1 MVLKILKYIL
11 CFIPSLL
18 AAIVLFFAQISAGAE
33 NLDFEIQQQI
43 DRIAYLESAYSS
55 REIAPVDE
63 SKIYAGDLKADLENG
78 IKFNEMS
85 FLGTHNSYQTAAV
98 EQRKQLFKYLSNVT
112 FGLVDEKSAD
122 FESQTLTD
130 QLECGIRSFEIDI
143 EAFVRKG
150 EISFTCMHSPNFEMS
165 TSCYDFELAMKEIA
179 LWSDNNPDHLP
190 ITIIIEPKK
199 TFVPMKNMKFFKVDY
214 AQALDETLRACLGD
228 KLFTPADML
237 RDYESFGAMRAAD
250 DWCKVEDML
259 GKVVVMLHECKA
271 TEDYIAIDPS
281 IKSQAMFPMLREADI
296 ERDCTSIILS
306 NKPQELLLINED
318 VKAKKIMVRTR
329 CDKFNEI
336 TDERKELAFESEAN
350 IISTDYPIRTDLAA
364 DGYFVSFGGYTTVK
378 GNK

>member
-1 MVLKILKYIL
+1 
-11 CFIPSLL
+11 
-18 AAIVLFFAQISAGAE
+18 
-33 NLDFEIQQQI
+33 
-43 DRIAYLESAYSS
+43 
-55 REIAPVDE
+55 
-63 SKIYAGDLKADLENG
+63 
-78 IKFNEMS
+78 
-85 FLGTHNSYQTAAV
+85 
-98 EQRKQLFKYLSNVT
+98 
-112 FGLVDEKSAD
+112 
-122 FESQTLTD
+122 
-130 QLECGIRSFEIDI
+130 
-143 EAFVRKG
+143 
-150 EISFTCMHSPNFEMS
+150 
-165 TSCYDFELAMKEIA
+165 
-179 LWSDNNPDHLP
+179 
-190 ITIIIEPKK
+190 
-199 TFVPMKNMKFFKVDY
+199 
-214 AQALDETLRACLGD
+214 
-228 KLFTPADML
+228 ML

-250 DWCKVEDML
+250 DWCEVKDML
-259 GKVVVMLHECKA
+259 GKVVIMLHETNV